1 MALTGR
7 RLRELH
13 NEEVRALSLGRASA
27 GDRGPAARSEVVGAG
42 RPAAAP
48 HWALLVGWVAFVAI
62 AIAIEPAPNRPEAAE
77 PLWAGLWSTAMVA
90 ALALTGVGLARG
102 RRAGFQA
109 SAVAGGLAL
118 FGAVMCPVSG
128 HHAIGAWWF
137 VQMAG
142 FAALAAVSVAGLR
155 LLRPGS

>member
-1 MALTGR
+1 M
-7 RLRELH
+7 H
-13 NEEVRALSLGRASA
+13 NEEVRALSL
-27 GDRGPAARSEVVGAG
+27 DRVSTAGPAPHGPHLVERARRLASGL
-42 RPAAAP
+42 
-48 HWALLVGWVAFVAI
+48 HWALLVGWAAFVAI

-90 ALALTGVGLARG
+90 ALAVTGVGLARG

-109 SAVAGGLAL
+109 SAIAGGLAL
-118 FGAVMCPVSG
+118 FGAAMCPASG
-128 HHAIGAWWF
+128 HHAIEAWWF